1 MHASSSDNLPRIG
14 ERYSS
19 DDLFDR
25 YPGYWA
31 LLAFPDGLTPDQ
43 EWNIMATP
51 GVLVALE
58 KSRSALWMKRRAYR
72 QTHPDATVYHFATE
86 SLDDLAIFGAVQVQ
100 FS

>member
-1 MHASSSDNLPRIG
+1 MHAASPAELPHIG

-25 YPGYWA
+25 YPGFWA

-58 KSRSALWMKRRAYR
+58 TSRSALWMKRRAYR
-72 QTHPDATVYHFATE
+72 QEHPDAVVYHFATE
-86 SLDDLAIFGAVQVQ
+86 SVEDLALVGSIRGG
-100 FS
+100 